1 MQRKYIHNYENIALH
16 TIIFFFFCCG
26 GAGALPFLN
35 FGQILHL

>member
-16 TIIFFFFCCG
+16 AIIFFVCCG
-26 GAGALPFLN
+26 GDGALPFLN